1 MKSRLV
7 YLVLAVLGLGGLGW
21 FAYTS
26 QKNPGSFGFELKG
39 AAPAADGAAASGK
52 SGGDGA
58 KAGPDGKP
66 TAGGPPA
73 GGGQGGPGGAGRP
86 SGPVGVEVAK
96 VVKTPVIDEAIASGT
111 LRANETVTLRS
122 EVAGR
127 VVRLGFTDGARVG
140 KGAILVA
147 LDASLSAAEA
157 EQARAELSLSKA
169 NFDRTAELAQRNF
182 VSASAKDQAAANLKV
197 QEAKLKLAE
206 AKLAKSDIRA
216 PFNGVMGLRNLSPG
230 DFVKDGAD
238 LAIIEDISTMKVD
251 VRLPERYFGRVKP
264 GMAILLTLDSMPGK
278 TFTAK
283 LTAVDA
289 QIDANGRSLLARG
302 QLANPDGALR
312 TGMFARARLVLREN
326 PDALVIP
333 EEALIPQ
340 GAEVFVYRV
349 DAGKA
354 MRTTVKP
361 GSRTDGKVEILS
373 GLAEGDQVV
382 TAGQL
387 RLQRDGQEVRII
399 DPSRRPGGG
408 PPGAKGGGPA
418 GAGANGAPAA
428 GGGAPSGGGAN
439 GGPPGAGSNGT
450 PAGAPAGA
458 GSAPGTPA
466 GGADRG
472 SSAGSP
478 GATAPAALAPAAL
491 APAPAAAPGA
501 NAAASAAP
509 AAPAAK

>member
-7 YLVLAVLGLGGLGW
+7 YLVLAALGLGGLGW
-21 FAYTS
+21 YAYTN

-39 AAPAADGAAASGK
+39 SAPAADGASATAK
-52 SGGDGA
+52 GGDGA

-66 TAGGPPA
+66 PAGGPPA
-73 GGGQGGPGGAGRP
+73 GGPGAAGGPGRP
-86 SGPVGVEVAK
+86 GGPVGVEVAK
-96 VVKTPVIDEAIASGT
+96 VAKTLVTDEAVASGT

-127 VVRLGFTDGARVG
+127 VVRLGFTDGARVS
-140 KGAILVA
+140 KGVILVA
-147 LDASLSAAEA
+147 LDSSLASAEA
-157 EQARAELSLSKA
+157 EQARAELSLSRA
-169 NFDRTAELAQRNF
+169 NFDRTSELAQRNF

-206 AKLAKSDIRA
+206 AKLSKSDIRA

-264 GMAILLTLDSMPGK
+264 GMPILLTLDSMPGK
-278 TFTAK
+278 TFKAK
-283 LTAVDA
+283 LSAVDA

-312 TGMFARARLVLREN
+312 AGMFARARLVLREN
-326 PDALVIP
+326 PAALVIP

-354 MRTTVKP
+354 QRIAVKP
-361 GSRTDGKVEILS
+361 GLRSDGKVEILS
-373 GLAEGDQVV
+373 GLSEGDQVV

-408 PPGAKGGGPA
+408 PPGAGPNAGAGAAPGGPA
-418 GAGANGAPAA
+418 GG
-428 GGGAPSGGGAN
+428 SS
-439 GGPPGAGSNGT
+439 GGPPGT
-450 PAGAPAGA
+450 
-458 GSAPGTPA
+458 
-466 GGADRG
+466 
-472 SSAGSP
+472 
-478 GATAPAALAPAAL
+478 
-491 APAPAAAPGA
+491 PAAAPQQGA
-501 NAAASAAP
+501 NAAALGAPGAPGASAGGAAATPPAATPPAATPPAAAP
-509 AAPAAK
+509 PAAAPPAAAK

>member
-1 MKSRLV
+1 VLDSSIDSAVSPMKSRLI
-7 YLVLAVLGLGGLGW
+7 YLVLAALGLGGLGW
-21 FAYTS
+21 YAYTS

-39 AAPAADGAAASGK
+39 SAPAADGAPATAK
-52 SGGDGA
+52 GGDGA
-58 KAGPDGKP
+58 KAGADGKP
-66 TAGGPPA
+66 AAGGPPA
-73 GGGQGGPGGAGRP
+73 GGAGGPGGPGRP
-86 SGPVGVEVAK
+86 GGPGGPVGVEVAK
-96 VVKTPVIDEAIASGT
+96 VAKTSVTDEAIASGT

-127 VVRLGFTDGARVG
+127 VVRLGFTDGARVS
-140 KGAILVA
+140 KGVILVA
-147 LDASLSAAEA
+147 LDSSLSTAEA

-197 QEAKLKLAE
+197 QEARLKLAE
-206 AKLAKSDIRA
+206 ARLAKSDIRA

-238 LAIIEDISTMKVD
+238 LAIIEDLSTMKVD

-264 GMAILLTLDSMPGK
+264 GMPILLTLDSMPGK
-278 TFTAK
+278 TFKAK

-333 EEALIPQ
+333 EEALLPQ

-354 MRTTVKP
+354 QRIAVKP
-361 GSRTDGKVEILS
+361 GLRSDGKVEILS
-373 GLAEGDQVV
+373 GLSEGDQVV

-387 RLQRDGQEVRII
+387 RLQRDGQEVRVI
-399 DPSRRPGGG
+399 DPSKRPGGG
-408 PPGAKGGGPA
+408 PPGAAGGPP
-418 GAGANGAPAA
+418 GGPGGTP
-428 GGGAPSGGGAN
+428 GGGAP
-439 GGPPGAGSNGT
+439 PG
-450 PAGAPAGA
+450 PAG
-458 GSAPGTPA
+458 
-466 GGADRG
+466 
-472 SSAGSP
+472 
-478 GATAPAALAPAAL
+478 
-491 APAPAAAPGA
+491 
-501 NAAASAAP
+501 AP
-509 AAPAAK
+509 AAPAAPPPSANAGAPAAAPAASVAPAPAGPAAPAPAASASAAPPAASPAAAK

>member
-1 MKSRLV
+1 MKSKLV

-21 FAYTS
+21 YAYTS

-39 AAPAADGAAASGK
+39 PGPAADGAAASGK
-52 SGGDGA
+52 SGGDGT

-66 TAGGPPA
+66 AAGGPSGGPA
-73 GGGQGGPGGAGRP
+73 GGPAGGSPGGPPTGGGQGGPGRP
-86 SGPVGVEVAK
+86 SGPVSVEAAK
-96 VVKTPVIDEAIASGT
+96 VTKTPIIDEAVASGT

-127 VVRLGFTDGARVG
+127 VVRLGFTDGARVS
-140 KGAILVA
+140 KGTILVA
-147 LDASLSAAEA
+147 LDASLSAAEV
-157 EQARAELSLSKA
+157 EQARAELSLSRA

-264 GMAILLTLDSMPGK
+264 GMAIVLTLDSMPDK

-283 LTAVDA
+283 LAAIDA

-302 QLANPDGALR
+302 QLANPAGVLR

-354 MRTTVKP
+354 VRTTVKP
-361 GSRTDGKVEILS
+361 GSRADGKVEILS

-387 RLQRDGQEVRII
+387 RLQRDGQDVRVI

-408 PPGAKGGGPA
+408 PPGAKGGGPP
-418 GAGANGAPAA
+418 GAGASGAPTAGGAPA
-428 GGGAPSGGGAN
+428 GGGAN
-439 GGPPGAGSNGT
+439 GGPAGAGTS
-450 PAGAPAGA
+450 GAPAGVPTG
-458 GSAPGTPA
+458 GS
-466 GGADRG
+466 G
-472 SSAGSP
+472 SGP
-478 GATAPAALAPAAL
+478 
-491 APAPAAAPGA
+491 APAPAQGANPAATPAAAAPA
-501 NAAASAAP
+501 PAPSAPAP
-509 AAPAAK
+509 AAPAAASAPAAK

>member
-1 MKSRLV
+1 MKSRLL
-7 YLVLAVLGLGGLGW
+7 YLVLAALGLGGLGW
-21 FAYTS
+21 YAYTN

-39 AAPAADGAAASGK
+39 SAPAADGTAASAR
-52 SGGDGA
+52 GGEAA

-66 TAGGPPA
+66 AAGGPSA
-73 GGGQGGPGGAGRP
+73 GGPGAGAGGPGGAGRP
-86 SGPVGVEVAK
+86 GGPGGPVGVEVAK
-96 VVKTPVIDEAIASGT
+96 VAKTSVTDEAVASGT
-111 LRANETVTLRS
+111 LRANETVNLRS

-127 VVRLGFTDGARVG
+127 VVRLGFTDGARVS
-140 KGAILVA
+140 KGTILVA
-147 LDASLSAAEA
+147 LDSSLASAEA
-157 EQARAELSLSKA
+157 EQARAELSLSRA

-206 AKLAKSDIRA
+206 AKLSKSDIRA

-264 GMAILLTLDSMPGK
+264 GMPILLTLDSMPGK
-278 TFTAK
+278 TFKAK
-283 LTAVDA
+283 LAAVDA

-312 TGMFARARLVLREN
+312 AGMFARARLVLREN
-326 PDALVIP
+326 PEALVIP

-354 MRTTVKP
+354 QRIAVKP
-361 GSRTDGKVEILS
+361 GLRTDGKVEILS
-373 GLAEGDQVV
+373 GLSEGDQVV

-408 PPGAKGGGPA
+408 PPGAGPNAGAGAAPGGPA
-418 GAGANGAPAA
+418 GG
-428 GGGAPSGGGAN
+428 SS
-439 GGPPGAGSNGT
+439 GGPPGA
-450 PAGAPAGA
+450 PAAAPQQGANP
-458 GSAPGTPA
+458 
-466 GGADRG
+466 
-472 SSAGSP
+472 
-478 GATAPAALAPAAL
+478 TAPPA
-491 APAPAAAPGA
+491 AAAPGA
-501 NAAASAAP
+501 SAGGASAPPAAA
-509 AAPAAK
+509 K

>member
-1 MKSRLV
+1 
-7 YLVLAVLGLGGLGW
+7 
-21 FAYTS
+21 
-26 QKNPGSFGFELKG
+26 
-39 AAPAADGAAASGK
+39 
-52 SGGDGA
+52 
-58 KAGPDGKP
+58 
-66 TAGGPPA
+66 
-73 GGGQGGPGGAGRP
+73 
-86 SGPVGVEVAK
+86 VGVEVAK
-96 VVKTPVIDEAIASGT
+96 VAKTSVTDEAIASGT

-127 VVRLGFTDGARVG
+127 VVRLGFTDGARVS
-140 KGAILVA
+140 KGVILVA
-147 LDASLSAAEA
+147 LDSSLSTAEA

-197 QEAKLKLAE
+197 QEARLKLAE
-206 AKLAKSDIRA
+206 ARLAKSDIRA

-238 LAIIEDISTMKVD
+238 LAIIEDLSTMKVD

-264 GMAILLTLDSMPGK
+264 GMPILLTLDSMPGK
-278 TFTAK
+278 TFKAK

-333 EEALIPQ
+333 EEALLPQ

-354 MRTTVKP
+354 QRIAVKP
-361 GSRTDGKVEILS
+361 GLRSDGKVEILS
-373 GLAEGDQVV
+373 GLSEGDQVV

-387 RLQRDGQEVRII
+387 RLQRDGQEVRVI
-399 DPSRRPGGG
+399 DPSKRPGGG
-408 PPGAKGGGPA
+408 PPGAAGGPP
-418 GAGANGAPAA
+418 GGPGGTP
-428 GGGAPSGGGAN
+428 GGGAP
-439 GGPPGAGSNGT
+439 PG
-450 PAGAPAGA
+450 PAG
-458 GSAPGTPA
+458 
-466 GGADRG
+466 
-472 SSAGSP
+472 
-478 GATAPAALAPAAL
+478 
-491 APAPAAAPGA
+491 
-501 NAAASAAP
+501 AP
-509 AAPAAK
+509 AAPAAPPPSANAGAPAAAPAASVAPAPAGPAAPAPAASASAAPPAASPAAAK

>member
-7 YLVLAVLGLGGLGW
+7 YLVLAALGLGGLGW
-21 FAYTS
+21 YAYTS

-39 AAPAADGAAASGK
+39 SAPAADGAAATAK
-52 SGGDGA
+52 GGDGA

-66 TAGGPPA
+66 AAGAPAAGGA
-73 GGGQGGPGGAGRP
+73 GGAGGAGRP
-86 SGPVGVEVAK
+86 GGPGGPVGVEVAK
-96 VVKTPVIDEAIASGT
+96 VAKTSVTDEAIASGT

-127 VVRLGFTDGARVG
+127 VVRLGFTDGARVN
-140 KGAILVA
+140 KGTILVA

-216 PFNGVMGLRNLSPG
+216 PFTGVMGLRNLSPG

-264 GMAILLTLDSMPGK
+264 GMQILLTLDSMPGK
-278 TFTAK
+278 TFKAK
-283 LTAVDA
+283 LAAVDA

-302 QLANPDGALR
+302 QLANPNGALR

-326 PDALVIP
+326 PEALVIP

-349 DAGKA
+349 EAGKA
-354 MRTTVKP
+354 QRTAVKP
-361 GSRTDGKVEILS
+361 GLRSDGKVEILS
-373 GLAEGDQVV
+373 GLSEGDQVV

-408 PPGAKGGGPA
+408 PPGAGGAPGSGGAP
-418 GAGANGAPAA
+418 GAGGAPGSGGAPAA
-428 GGGAPSGGGAN
+428 GSPSG
-439 GGPPGAGSNGT
+439 AGV
-450 PAGAPAGA
+450 APAG
-458 GSAPGTPA
+458 PG
-466 GGADRG
+466 GGP
-472 SSAGSP
+472 SAG
-478 GATAPAALAPAAL
+478 PAI
-491 APAPAAAPGA
+491 APAAAPP
-501 NAAASAAP
+501 AAA
-509 AAPAAK
+509 K

>member
-1 MKSRLV
+1 
-7 YLVLAVLGLGGLGW
+7 
-21 FAYTS
+21 
-26 QKNPGSFGFELKG
+26 
-39 AAPAADGAAASGK
+39 
-52 SGGDGA
+52 
-58 KAGPDGKP
+58 
-66 TAGGPPA
+66 
-73 GGGQGGPGGAGRP
+73 
-86 SGPVGVEVAK
+86 VAK
-96 VVKTPVIDEAIASGT
+96 VAKTSVTDEAVASGT

-127 VVRLGFTDGARVG
+127 VVRLGFTDGARVS
-140 KGAILVA
+140 KGVILVA
-147 LDASLSAAEA
+147 LDSSLSTAEA

-197 QEAKLKLAE
+197 QEARLKLAE

-238 LAIIEDISTMKVD
+238 LAIIEDLSTMKVD

-264 GMAILLTLDSMPGK
+264 GMPILLTLDSMPGK
-278 TFTAK
+278 TFKAK
-283 LTAVDA
+283 LTAIDA

-326 PDALVIP
+326 PEALVIP

-354 MRTTVKP
+354 QRIAVKP
-361 GSRTDGKVEILS
+361 GLRTDGKVEILS
-373 GLAEGDQVV
+373 GLSEGDQVV

-387 RLQRDGQEVRII
+387 RLQRDGQEVRVI
-399 DPSRRPGGG
+399 DPSKRPGGG
-408 PPGAKGGGPA
+408 PPGGPGGP
-418 GAGANGAPAA
+418 
-428 GGGAPSGGGAN
+428 GGGAP
-439 GGPPGAGSNGT
+439 AG
-450 PAGAPAGA
+450 PAGAPAPAASTAPPQSANA
-458 GSAPGTPA
+458 G
-466 GGADRG
+466 
-472 SSAGSP
+472 
-478 GATAPAALAPAAL
+478 APAATPAAQV
-491 APAPAAAPGA
+491 APTPAAAASARQPAAAPP
-501 NAAASAAP
+501 AAA
-509 AAPAAK
+509 K

>member
-21 FAYTS
+21 YAYTS

-39 AAPAADGAAASGK
+39 SAPAADGAAASGK
-52 SGGDGA
+52 GGGDGA

-66 TAGGPPA
+66 ASAGPAGGTAGGPGA

-86 SGPVGVEVAK
+86 SGPVGVEIAK
-96 VVKTPVIDEAIASGT
+96 VTKTPVIDEAIASGT
-111 LRANETVTLRS
+111 LRANETVNLRS

-127 VVRLGFTDGARVG
+127 VVRLGFTDGARVS
-140 KGAILVA
+140 KGTILVA

-264 GMAILLTLDSMPGK
+264 GMAIVLSLDSMPGK
-278 TFTAK
+278 TFIAK

-387 RLQRDGQEVRII
+387 RLQRDGQEVRVI
-399 DPSRRPGGG
+399 DPSKRPGGG

-418 GAGANGAPAA
+418 GAGANGAPA
-428 GGGAPSGGGAN
+428 GGSGV
-439 GGPPGAGSNGT
+439 T
-450 PAGAPAGA
+450 
-458 GSAPGTPA
+458 
-466 GGADRG
+466 
-472 SSAGSP
+472 
-478 GATAPAALAPAAL
+478 
-491 APAPAAAPGA
+491 APAAAPASAA

-509 AAPAAK
+509 AAPAPAAK

>member
-21 FAYTS
+21 YAYTN

-39 AAPAADGAAASGK
+39 SAPAADGAAATAK
-52 SGGDGA
+52 GGEGA

-66 TAGGPPA
+66 AAGGPPA
-73 GGGQGGPGGAGRP
+73 GGSGTAGGSGGPGRP
-86 SGPVGVEVAK
+86 GGPGGPVGVEVAK
-96 VVKTPVIDEAIASGT
+96 VAKTSVTDEAVASGT

-127 VVRLGFTDGARVG
+127 VVRLGFTDGARVS
-140 KGAILVA
+140 KGVILVA
-147 LDASLSAAEA
+147 LDSSLASAEA
-157 EQARAELSLSKA
+157 EQARAELSLSRA
-169 NFDRTAELAQRNF
+169 NFDRTSELAQRNF

-206 AKLAKSDIRA
+206 AKLSKSDIRA

-264 GMAILLTLDSMPGK
+264 GMPILLTLDSMPGK
-278 TFTAK
+278 TFKAK
-283 LTAVDA
+283 LVAVDA

-302 QLANPDGALR
+302 QLANPNGALR
-312 TGMFARARLVLREN
+312 AGMFARARLVLREN
-326 PDALVIP
+326 PEALVIP

-354 MRTTVKP
+354 QRIAVKP
-361 GSRTDGKVEILS
+361 GLRTDGKVEILS
-373 GLAEGDQVV
+373 GLSEGDQVV

-408 PPGAKGGGPA
+408 PPGAGPNAGAGAAPGGPA
-418 GAGANGAPAA
+418 GG
-428 GGGAPSGGGAN
+428 SS
-439 GGPPGAGSNGT
+439 GGPPGA
-450 PAGAPAGA
+450 PAGAPQQGA
-458 GSAPGTPA
+458 NP
-466 GGADRG
+466 
-472 SSAGSP
+472 
-478 GATAPAALAPAAL
+478 TAPAAA
-491 APAPAAAPGA
+491 AAAPGA
-501 NAAASAAP
+501 SAPGASAPGAGAAP
-509 AAPAAK
+509 AAAK

>member
-1 MKSRLV
+1 M
-7 YLVLAVLGLGGLGW
+7 
-21 FAYTS
+21 
-26 QKNPGSFGFELKG
+26 
-39 AAPAADGAAASGK
+39 
-52 SGGDGA
+52 A
-58 KAGPDGKP
+58 K
-66 TAGGPPA
+66 
-73 GGGQGGPGGAGRP
+73 
-86 SGPVGVEVAK
+86 VAK
-96 VVKTPVIDEAIASGT
+96 TSVTDEAVASGT

-127 VVRLGFTDGARVG
+127 VVRLGFTDGARVS
-140 KGAILVA
+140 KGVILVA
-147 LDASLSAAEA
+147 LDSSLSTAEA

-197 QEAKLKLAE
+197 QEARLKLAE

-238 LAIIEDISTMKVD
+238 LAIIEDLSTMKVD

-264 GMAILLTLDSMPGK
+264 GMPILLTLDSMPGK
-278 TFTAK
+278 TFKAK
-283 LTAVDA
+283 LTAIDA

-326 PDALVIP
+326 PEALVIP

-354 MRTTVKP
+354 QRIAVKP
-361 GSRTDGKVEILS
+361 GLRTDGKVEILS
-373 GLAEGDQVV
+373 GLSEGDQVV

-387 RLQRDGQEVRII
+387 RLQRDGQEVRVI
-399 DPSRRPGGG
+399 DPSKRPGGG
-408 PPGAKGGGPA
+408 PPGGPGGP
-418 GAGANGAPAA
+418 
-428 GGGAPSGGGAN
+428 GGGAP
-439 GGPPGAGSNGT
+439 AG
-450 PAGAPAGA
+450 PAGAPAPAASTAPPQSANA
-458 GSAPGTPA
+458 G
-466 GGADRG
+466 
-472 SSAGSP
+472 
-478 GATAPAALAPAAL
+478 APAATPAAQV
-491 APAPAAAPGA
+491 APTPAAAASARQPAAAPP
-501 NAAASAAP
+501 AAA
-509 AAPAAK
+509 K